1 MKEMNHDV
9 PVEVAALWALRE
21 NKRLRHRVEL
31 LTEYAKR
38 LEDYTQRLAENEKK
52 ILEDNA
58 RLAKQAR
65 QLLEGGAGLTV
76 KQRRRV
82 LSMLKMSLNLLAQG
96 WDPEDEEEDE
106 I

>member
-1 MKEMNHDV
+1 MKAMNTDV
-9 PVEVAALWALRE
+9 PVEVAALWAFRE
-21 NKRLRHRVEL
+21 NEKLRRRVEL

-38 LEDYTQRLAENEKK
+38 LEDYTKRLAENEKK
-52 ILEDNA
+52 ILADNA
-58 RLAKQAR
+58 RLAQQAR
-65 QLLEGGAGLTV
+65 QLLDVGAGLTV

-82 LSMLKMSLNLLAQG
+82 LSMLKMSLNLLEQG